1 MNTKP
6 LYILTRT
13 SNRPKAFNK
22 CVASIM
28 NSDIDFDL
36 RHIIA
41 TDDPESL
48 RYIDTHPDDYSFFT
62 TMLLMKPHIKD
73 AITDRN
79 MVCRPA
85 PYNLMFND
93 MHDTIEEGWVM
104 YLDDDDYIYD
114 PQILKT
120 LYESL
125 TPNSLTLFNGLF
137 NGKKILPTDK
147 AVNALKSRKDAPIG
161 SIGGRCFAM
170 DITLLKKHNIEWDG
184 YKCAD
189 NRFVNKVAKV
199 AESIN
204 YLPITVTATQGEAG
218 NGQKKDL

>member
-22 CVASIM
+22 CVASII

-62 TMLLMKPHIKD
+62 TMLLITQYIKD
-73 AITDRN
+73 PITDRN

-85 PYNLMFND
+85 AYNLMFND

-104 YLDDDDYIYD
+104 YLDDDDYISD
-114 PQILKT
+114 PTALST

-125 TPNSLTLFNGLF
+125 QENGLTLFNGIF
-137 NGKKILPTDK
+137 KVNKTLPTEK

-161 SIGGRCFAM
+161 GIWGRCFAM
-170 DITLLKKHNIEWDG
+170 DIALLKKHNIEWDG
-184 YKCAD
+184 YKYSD
-189 NRFVNKVAKV
+189 NRVVNKVAKV
-199 AESIN
+199 AESID
-204 YLPITVTATQGEAG
+204 YLPITVTDTNGAG